1 LRILRKDHVVVAR
14 RFYRPPDRRRRRV
27 RRPPPAEGFLVRDL
41 ARLAGVAVPTVKRYV
56 KHGLLA
62 PVPFY
67 GTATRYPRDY
77 LVRVLALRYWRAAG
91 SKTLAELR
99 RRLDSVTLAD
109 MQAWVLSHPLAADTA
124 AELRKAGAAPATNP
138 SQLAQAGASAPST
151 SSPLDALDALLQVP
165 AEGWQRW
172 TLMPGL
178 ELQLKADAAPMTR
191 ALAARLCKVF
201 ASLVTPPPE

>member
-1 LRILRKDHVVVAR
+1 LAR
-14 RFYRPPDRRRRRV
+14 RRYYRIPDRRRNRV
-27 RRPPPAEGFLVRDL
+27 RRPPPKEGFLVRDL

-99 RRLDSVTLAD
+99 RRLDGVTWTE
-109 MQAWVLSHPLAADTA
+109 MESWVLSHPLAPDTA
-124 AELRKAGAAPATNP
+124 AELRKMTSGTASATSVRPAQISTPMAATN
-138 SQLAQAGASAPST
+138 SFEG
-151 SSPLDALDALLQVP
+151 LDALQQVA
-165 AEGWQRW
+165 AEGWQRL

-178 ELQLKADAAPMTR
+178 ELHLKGDAAPLTR
-191 ALAARLCKVF
+191 NLATRLCKAF
-201 ASLVTPPPE
+201 ASFVTSTE